1 MSWRFIDIL
10 LHFPLLS
17 LSVITVGIV
26 IWLIGY
32 RSLRSHVLQR
42 IGISVVS
49 AAVICTAAAWIV
61 EPHFSLTPAD
71 LQQSRLLKSTT
82 YHPIKYSFD
91 QSIYAQDAHAFLYE
105 LTPGYVH
112 TENVYLVDRKTVTS
126 PTKRA
131 SDVDIIVY
139 APKSANPLVRFWTI
153 RLYQLYGTTL
163 RHCDS
168 AIVVQI
174 TKYHH
179 YAKE

>member
-17 LSVITVGIV
+17 LGVISLGIV

-32 RSLRSHVLQR
+32 RAQRSRLLRR
-42 IGISVVS
+42 IGILIAS
-49 AAVICTAAAWIV
+49 AAIILTAGAWII

-71 LQQSRLLKSTT
+71 LQQSHLLKSTT
-82 YHPIKYSFD
+82 YHPIKYSFN
-91 QSIYAQDAHAFLYE
+91 QSIYTQDAHTFLYE

-126 PTKRA
+126 PKKRA
-131 SDVDIIVY
+131 TNVDVVVY
-139 APKSANPLVRFWTI
+139 TPKSTNPLVRFWTT

-163 RHCDS
+163 HHQDS
-168 AIVVQI
+168 AVVVQI
-174 TKYHH
+174 TKYHRI
-179 YAKE
+179 KE